1 MNDNQT
7 PQKNENIFEK
17 LRGWRLNLSINSET
31 LVKIIIL
38 AALLVLFSLIETTIF
53 TKFKPFGA
61 VPDLILPLVIAVAMS
76 EREKWGAI
84 FGVIAAFVIESLGGS
99 SLTLLPI
106 LYMPIGYLVGI
117 LNVHYF
123 RDSFATRALYT
134 VVSSFARSVFTLIAL
149 FSTAGGINVLTAF
162 TDVFFPEILCNILF
176 AALPHILAKA
186 CLAPFHK
193 SRDARVKTKD
203 ITR

>member
-1 MNDNQT
+1 MNDNQS
-7 PQKNENIFEK
+7 PRKNENIFEK
-17 LRGWRLNLSINSET
+17 FRGWRLNMSIDSEA
-31 LVKIIIL
+31 LIKGIVIGI
-38 AALLVLFSLIETTIF
+38 LLVFFSLLETTLF
-53 TKFKPFGA
+53 TRFKPFGA

-84 FGVIAAFVIESLGGS
+84 FGVVAAFVIESLGGS

-106 LYMPIGYLVGI
+106 LYMPVGYIVGI

-134 VVSSFARSVFTLIAL
+134 VVTSAARSIFTLIAL
-149 FSTAGGINVLTAF
+149 FATTDGVRFVTAIVYVML
-162 TDVFFPEILCNILF
+162 PEILCNIIFAAIPHLF
-176 AALPHILAKA
+176 AIAA
-186 CLAPFHK
+186 LAPFHK

-203 ITR
+203 N